1 MRLIS
6 KHSSKANGNFLE
18 VLELSYKTHYN
29 LLFNYG
35 LKFINDPALI
45 EDLIQDIF
53 VKLCKR
59 GNADDINDLKVY
71 LLRALRN
78 AIYDHYAT
86 LHDSLHID
94 DIEFSLSD
102 DEDSFRH
109 FFSRDDEETHQ
120 YHSLLKAIHNLP
132 PQQKQILY
140 LFYIKE
146 LSHKEIGEIL
156 DITPQASMNSVSK
169 ALRKLREILL

>member
-6 KHSSKANGNFLE
+6 KNRSKANGNFLE

-78 AIYDHYAT
+78 AIYDHYGV
-86 LHDSLHID
+86 SPK
-94 DIEFSLSD
+94 
-102 DEDSFRH
+102 
-109 FFSRDDEETHQ
+109 SRLQ
-120 YHSLLKAIHNLP
+120 NPFYAHSL
-132 PQQKQILY
+132 
-140 LFYIKE
+140 
-146 LSHKEIGEIL
+146 
-156 DITPQASMNSVSK
+156 ASLNKKNGMSVT
-169 ALRKLREILL
+169 LLN

>member
-6 KHSSKANGNFLE
+6 KNSSKANGNFLE

-78 AIYDHYAT
+78 APVACPSECD
-86 LHDSLHID
+86 LRPLC
-94 DIEFSLSD
+94 
-102 DEDSFRH
+102 
-109 FFSRDDEETHQ
+109 
-120 YHSLLKAIHNLP
+120 HSP
-132 PQQKQILY
+132 
-140 LFYIKE
+140 
-146 LSHKEIGEIL
+146 
-156 DITPQASMNSVSK
+156 
-169 ALRKLREILL
+169 

>member
-1 MRLIS
+1 MRLKS
-6 KHSSKANGNFLE
+6 KNSSKANGNFLE

-45 EDLIQDIF
+45 EDLIQDLF

-59 GNADDINDLKVY
+59 GNLEDIGDLRVY
-71 LLRALRN
+71 LLRAPRN
-78 AIYDHYAT
+78 AIYDHYAAR
-86 LHDSLHID
+86 HDNLRID

-102 DEDSFRH
+102 DEAAFRQ
-109 FFSRDDEETHQ
+109 FFTRDDEEIRQ
-120 YHSLLKAIHNLP
+120 YRSLLKAIHELP

-140 LFYIKE
+140 LFYIKD

-169 ALRKLREILL
+169 TLRRLREALL

>member
-6 KHSSKANGNFLE
+6 KNSSKANGNFLE

-71 LLRALRN
+71 LLRATTKIPSVISSAVTMRKF
-78 AIYDHYAT
+78 T
-86 LHDSLHID
+86 S
-94 DIEFSLSD
+94 
-102 DEDSFRH
+102 
-109 FFSRDDEETHQ
+109 T
-120 YHSLLKAIHNLP
+120 
-132 PQQKQILY
+132 ILY
-140 LFYIKE
+140 
-146 LSHKEIGEIL
+146 
-156 DITPQASMNSVSK
+156 
-169 ALRKLREILL
+169 

>member
-6 KHSSKANGNFLE
+6 KNSSKANGNFLE

-59 GNADDINDLKVY
+59 GNGDDV
-71 LLRALRN
+71 
-78 AIYDHYAT
+78 AIGKFVF
-86 LHDSLHID
+86 
-94 DIEFSLSD
+94 EFV
-102 DEDSFRH
+102 
-109 FFSRDDEETHQ
+109 Q
-120 YHSLLKAIHNLP
+120 
-132 PQQKQILY
+132 
-140 LFYIKE
+140 
-146 LSHKEIGEIL
+146 
-156 DITPQASMNSVSK
+156 
-169 ALRKLREILL
+169 

>member
-6 KHSSKANGNFLE
+6 KNSSKANGNFLE

-102 DEDSFRH
+102 DEDAFRH
-109 FFSRDDEETHQ
+109 FFKQDDKKIRQ
-120 YHSLLKAIHNLP
+120 YHSLQKAIHELP
-132 PQQKQILY
+132 TQQKHILY

-146 LSHKEIGEIL
+146 LSHKEIGEIIFEDFFVKNRKTL
-156 DITPQASMNSVSK
+156 KASYKESSK
-169 ALRKLREILL
+169 

>member
-6 KHSSKANGNFLE
+6 KNSSKANGNFLE

-71 LLRALRN
+71 LLRAFGMRSTT
-78 AIYDHYAT
+78 IMP
-86 LHDSLHID
+86 
-94 DIEFSLSD
+94 LSMTVCISTIS
-102 DEDSFRH
+102 SFLFQTTKIPSVISSAVTMRK
-109 FFSRDDEETHQ
+109 ST
-120 YHSLLKAIHNLP
+120 ST
-132 PQQKQILY
+132 ILC
-140 LFYIKE
+140 
-146 LSHKEIGEIL
+146 
-156 DITPQASMNSVSK
+156 
-169 ALRKLREILL
+169 

>member
-6 KHSSKANGNFLE
+6 KNRSKANGNFLE

-78 AIYDHYAT
+78 AIYDYYAAR
-86 LHDSLHID
+86 HDNLRID

-102 DEDSFRH
+102 DEDAFRH
-109 FFSRDDEETHQ
+109 FFKQDDKKIRQ
-120 YHSLLKAIHNLP
+120 YHSL
-132 PQQKQILY
+132 
-140 LFYIKE
+140 
-146 LSHKEIGEIL
+146 
-156 DITPQASMNSVSK
+156 
-169 ALRKLREILL
+169 